1 MLKGYRTYIMV
12 GVAIIGAVANYLVG
26 DADLPATITAVA
38 QAAALGYLR
47 RAI

>member
-26 DADLPATITAVA
+26 DADLASTVTAVA
-38 QAAALGYLR
+38 QAAALGYMR
-47 RAI
+47 RAM